1 MSVFCTRCGAAMDD
15 NARFCPACGNAAAAS
30 VSTDPLATA
39 SPAVPVAAVPPIT
52 PAAPGIQYGGFWIRF
67 LAVVIDSFLV
77 SAVIYPVS
85 FIIAIGIAGA
95 GYAVR
100 MPQMGVQLVTV
111 ISAFSLGV
119 VGNWLYEALLL
130 SSERQATVGK
140 MILRLRVTDLD
151 GQRIAFGRA
160 TARHFAKYFSGLILC
175 IGYIMAAFT
184 ERHQALHDMIAGTLV
199 RRD

>member
-1 MSVFCTRCGAAMDD
+1 MSVFCTRCGATLDEA
-15 NARFCPACGNAAAAS
+15 ARFCPICGN
-30 VSTDPLATA
+30 PA
-39 SPAVPVAAVPPIT
+39 SPQIPPAPGVAIAGTPLSPPPVS
-52 PAAPGIQYGGFWIRF
+52 AAPAVQYGGFWIRF
-67 LAVVIDSFLV
+67 LAVVIDSFLI

-100 MPQMGVQLVTV
+100 MPQMGIQLVTV
-111 ISAFSLGV
+111 VSAFSLGV
-119 VGNWLYEALLL
+119 LGNWLYEALLL

-140 MILRLRVTDLD
+140 MILRLRVTDRD
-151 GQRIAFGRA
+151 GQRIGFGQA
-160 TARHFAKYFSGLILC
+160 TARHFAKYLSGLILC

-184 ERHQALHDMIAGTLV
+184 QRHQALHDMVAGTLV